1 VTRTK
6 GLALAM
12 YLGALLAG
20 AAIALAADR
29 VYTRGGRGPEGRPTR
44 AGFYDQLKL
53 TPAQRDSATAYMDAR
68 DKKFKALMEQ
78 WKTQLEP
85 LRAAQ
90 DSIDA
95 EWRQR
100 LTQLL
105 TSEQKAIYD
114 QMQAERRGRGGRG
127 GQGR

>member
-1 VTRTK
+1 
-6 GLALAM
+6 M

-29 VYTRGGRGPEGRPTR
+29 VYSKAGRAPGGPPSRTS
-44 AGFYDQLKL
+44 FFDQLNL
-53 TPAQRDSATAYMDAR
+53 TAAQRESATALMDDRAKR
-68 DKKFKALMEQ
+68 FKALMDQ

-105 TSEQKAIYD
+105 TPEQKAIYD
-114 QMQAERRGRGGRG
+114 QMQAQRREREKAGRG
-127 GQGR
+127 GQSR